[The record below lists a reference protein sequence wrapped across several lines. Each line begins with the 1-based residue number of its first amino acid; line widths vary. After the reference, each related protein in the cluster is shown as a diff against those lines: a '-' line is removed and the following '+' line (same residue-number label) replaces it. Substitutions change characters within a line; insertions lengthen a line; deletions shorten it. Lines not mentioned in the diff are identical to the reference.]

1 MPSLTY
7 LEDIKP
13 EEAFAAVSSAI
24 DKDRELGTFAKRGTE
39 SVSWLARDP
48 RNAEELA
55 INIYERFRSLGITTH
70 MDGSPREAL
79 VMLGKELD
87 AEGKSLGSASK
98 VGSRLCSALLR
109 EHPEITMIADKREI
123 SMSDHMK
130 ALEVRTRLNAK
141 NASMQ
146 R

>member
-7 LEDIKP
+7 LEDINP
-13 EEAFAAVSSAI
+13 EEAFTRVSASI
-24 DKDRELGTFAKRGTE
+24 DNDRKLGTFGERGTE
-39 SVSWLARDP
+39 SVSWLSRDP

-55 INIYERFRSLGITTH
+55 INIYERFRSLGIITYIE
-70 MDGSPREAL
+70 GSPREAL
-79 VMLGKELD
+79 VMIGKELD

-98 VGSRLCSALLR
+98 VGSLLCSALIR
-109 EHPEITMIADKREI
+109 AYPEIMMTADKREI